1 MAWIE
6 KQRNI
11 LDFALSSLLRRWG
24 KNLALVIVYTLIV
37 FILASIFFLT
47 HSIKKEASIVLQGSP
62 EIVVQRIIAGRHDLV
77 PEGYM
82 DEIRKIPGVLGVKG
96 RLWGYYFEP
105 ATGANYTMVVTDAS
119 RGKVGAI
126 NIGTGVARVAG
137 VQKEDTIPFKSSD
150 GTYISLEVADVF
162 PHESELIASDLI
174 EISEEDFR
182 KLFAIPKGTFIDLTL
197 RVRNKNELNVI
208 ADKIRRYLPDTR
220 PILRDEILRTYE
232 AIFDWRGGLLVV
244 IFTGAI
250 LAFAIFAWDKA
261 SSLSFEEKKEIGIL
275 KAVGWET
282 SEVITMKSW
291 EGSIISLSSFLLGVI
306 FAYIHVFFGSFFL
319 FTPVLKGWSILY
331 PHFKLIPYVDPYQ
344 ICALFFLTVAP
355 YTAATIIPSWR
366 AATIEPDSVM
376 RL

>member
-24 KNLALVIVYTLIV
+24 RNLSLIIIYAAIV
-37 FILASIFFLT
+37 FVLASIFFLT

-62 EIVVQRIIAGRHDLV
+62 EIVVQRIVAGRHDLV
-77 PEGYM
+77 PEGYT
-82 DEIRKIPGVLGVKG
+82 DEIRNIPGVLEVKG

-119 RGKVGAI
+119 REK
-126 NIGTGVARVAG
+126 IGTITIGAGVARVAG
-137 VQKEDTIPFKSSD
+137 VQKEDAIPFRSSD
-150 GTYISLEVADVF
+150 GTYTTLEVADIF
-162 PHESELIASDLI
+162 PRESELISSDLI
-174 EISEEDFR
+174 EIAEEDFR
-182 KLFAIPKGTFIDLTL
+182 RLFSIPNGFFTDLTL
-197 RVRNKNELNVI
+197 RIRNKNEPNVV
-208 ADKIRRYLPDTR
+208 ADKIKRNLPDTR

-232 AIFDWRGGLLVV
+232 AIFGWRSGLLVV

-291 EGSIISLSSFLLGVI
+291 EGIIISLSSFFLGVI

-319 FTPVLKGWSILY
+319 FTPVLKGWSVLY
-331 PHFKLIPYVDPYQ
+331 PHFKLIPYIDAYQ
-344 ICALFFLTVAP
+344 ICALFFLTVGP
-355 YTAATIIPSWR
+355 YTVATIIPSWK
-366 AATIEPDSVM
+366 AASIEPDSVM

>member
-1 MAWIE
+1 MVWIE

-47 HSIKKEASIVLQGSP
+47 QSIKREASIVLQGSP
-62 EIVVQRIIAGRHDLV
+62 EIVVQRIVAGRHDLV
-77 PEGYM
+77 SEDYM
-82 DEIRKIPGVLGVKG
+82 DEITKIPGVLSVKG

-105 ATGANYTMVVTDAS
+105 ATGANYTMVVSD
-119 RGKVGAI
+119 RNGVRPGAI
-126 NIGTGVARVAG
+126 AIGAGVARVAG
-137 VQKEDTIPFKSSD
+137 VQAEDTIPFKSSA
-150 GTYISLEVADVF
+150 GTYITLEVAEIF

-182 KLFAIPKGTFIDLTL
+182 SLFAIPRGTYTDLTL

-208 ADKIRRYLPDTR
+208 ADKIRRHLPDTR

-232 AIFDWRGGLLVV
+232 AIFDWRGGLLIVV
-244 IFTGAI
+244 FTGAI

-291 EGSIISLSSFLLGVI
+291 EGIIISLSAFLLGVI
-306 FAYIHVFFGSFFL
+306 FAYIHVFFGSYFI
-319 FTPVLKGWSILY
+319 FTPVLKGWSVLY
-331 PHFKLIPYVDPYQ
+331 PHYKLIPYVDPYQ
-344 ICALFFLTVAP
+344 ISALFFLTVAP

>member
-1 MAWIE
+1 
-6 KQRNI
+6 
-11 LDFALSSLLRRWG
+11 
-24 KNLALVIVYTLIV
+24 
-37 FILASIFFLT
+37 
-47 HSIKKEASIVLQGSP
+47 
-62 EIVVQRIIAGRHDLV
+62 
-77 PEGYM
+77 
-82 DEIRKIPGVLGVKG
+82 
-96 RLWGYYFEP
+96 
-105 ATGANYTMVVTDAS
+105 
-119 RGKVGAI
+119 
-126 NIGTGVARVAG
+126 
-137 VQKEDTIPFKSSD
+137 
-150 GTYISLEVADVF
+150 
-162 PHESELIASDLI
+162 
-174 EISEEDFR
+174 
-182 KLFAIPKGTFIDLTL
+182 
-197 RVRNKNELNVI
+197 LNVI

>member
-62 EIVVQRIIAGRHDLV
+62 EVVVQRIIAGRHDLI
-77 PEGYM
+77 PERYM
-82 DEIRKIPGVLGVKG
+82 DDIRKIPGVLAVKG

-105 ATGANYTMVVTDAS
+105 ATGANYTLIVTDAS
-119 RGKVGAI
+119 WEKEGAI
-126 NIGTGVARVAG
+126 TIGTGVARIAG
-137 VQKEDTIPFKSSD
+137 VQKEDTIPFKSSE
-150 GTYISLEVADVF
+150 GAYISLEVAGIF
-162 PHESELIASDLI
+162 PHESELIASDMI

-182 KLFAIPKGTFIDLTL
+182 KIFAIPRGVFTDITL
-197 RVRNKNELNVI
+197 QVRNKNELNVV

-291 EGSIISLSSFLLGVI
+291 EGIIISLSAFLLGVI
-306 FAYIHVFFGSFFL
+306 LAYIHVFFGSFFL
-319 FTPVLKGWSILY
+319 FNPFLKGWSVLY
-331 PHFKLIPYVDPYQ
+331 PRFTLIPYVDPYQ
-344 ICALFFLTVAP
+344 VCALFFLTVAP

-366 AATIEPDSVM
+366 AATIDPDSVM

>member
-24 KNLALVIVYTLIV
+24 KNLALVVVYTLIV

-47 HSIKKEASIVLQGSP
+47 HSIKREASIVLQESP
-62 EIVVQRIIAGRHDLV
+62 EIVVQRVIAGRHDLV
-77 PEGYM
+77 PESYM
-82 DEIRKIPGVLGVKG
+82 EAIRRIPGVRLVKE

-105 ATGANYTMVVTDAS
+105 ATGANYTMVVTDGS
-119 RGKVGAI
+119 RTKNGVI
-126 NIGTGVARVAG
+126 NIGAGVARIAG
-137 VQKEDTIPFKSSD
+137 VQEEDTIPFKSSA
-150 GTYISLEVADVF
+150 GTYLSLEVAGIF
-162 PHESELIASDLI
+162 PHESELIASDMI

-182 KLFAIPKGTFIDLTL
+182 KIFAIPESFFTDITL
-197 RVRNKNELNVI
+197 QVRNKNELNVV
-208 ADKIRRYLPDTR
+208 ADKIKRYLPDTR

-244 IFTGAI
+244 IFIGAI

-282 SEVITMKSW
+282 SEVITMKTW
-291 EGSIISLSSFLLGVI
+291 EGIIISLSSFLLGII
-306 FAYIHVFFGSFFL
+306 FAYVHVFFGSFFL

-331 PHFKLIPYVDPYQ
+331 PQFKLIPYFDPYQ

>member
-1 MAWIE
+1 MVWIE

-11 LDFALSSLLRRWG
+11 LDFALSSLFRRWG
-24 KNLALVIVYTLIV
+24 KNLALIIVYMTIV
-37 FILASIFFLT
+37 FVLASIFFLT

-62 EIVVQRIIAGRHDLV
+62 EIVVQRILAGRHDLV
-77 PEGYM
+77 PEGYS
-82 DEIRKIPGVLGVKG
+82 DKIRKIPGVLAVKG
-96 RLWGYYFEP
+96 RLWGYYYEP
-105 ATGANYTMVVTDAS
+105 ATGANYTMVVTDDS

-126 NIGTGVARVAG
+126 TIGAGVARTAG
-137 VQKEDTIPFKSSD
+137 VLKEDTVPFKSSD
-150 GTYISLEVADVF
+150 GTYTTLEVAGVL
-162 PHESELIASDLI
+162 PHESELVASDLI

-182 KLFAIPKGTFIDLTL
+182 KLFSIPQGSFTDITL
-197 RVRNKNELNVI
+197 RVRNKNELNVV

-232 AIFDWRGGLLVV
+232 AIFDWRSGLLVV

-291 EGSIISLSSFLLGVI
+291 EGIIISLSSFFLGVI

-319 FTPVLKGWSILY
+319 FTPVLKGWSVLY
-331 PHFKLIPYVDPYQ
+331 PQFKLIPYVDPYQ
-344 ICALFFLTVAP
+344 LSALFFLTVAP

>member
-11 LDFALSSLLRRWG
+11 LDFALSSLMRRWG
-24 KNLALVIVYTLIV
+24 KNLALIIIYTVIVFVLSSV
-37 FILASIFFLT
+37 FFLT
-47 HSIKKEASIVLQGSP
+47 HSIKREAALVLREGP
-62 EIVVQRIIAGRHDLV
+62 EIVVQRMVAGRHDLIH
-77 PEGYM
+77 ERYIG
-82 DEIRKIPGVLGVKG
+82 EIRKIPGVRMVKG

-105 ATGANYTMVVTDAS
+105 ATGANYTMVVTDNK
-119 RGKVGAI
+119 RDRVGTIAI
-126 NIGTGVARVAG
+126 GSGVARAGG

-162 PHESELIASDLI
+162 AHESELVTSDLI

-182 KLFAIPKGTFIDLTL
+182 KIFGIPENIYTDIAL
-197 RVRNKNELNVI
+197 RVRNRNELNVI
-208 ADKIRRYLPDTR
+208 ADKIRRNLPDAR

-244 IFTGAI
+244 ILAGAI
-250 LAFAIFAWDKA
+250 LAFSIFAWDKA

-282 SEVITMKSW
+282 SEVIVMKSW
-291 EGSIISLSSFLLGVI
+291 EGIVISLSAFLMGIIL
-306 FAYIHVFFGSFFL
+306 AYIHVFFGSYVL
-319 FTPVLKGWSILY
+319 FTPVLKGWSVLY
-331 PHFKLIPYVDPYQ
+331 PRFRLIPCVDPYQ
-344 ICALFFLTVAP
+344 MSSLFFLTVVP
-355 YTAATIIPSWR
+355 YIAATIIPSWR

>member
-1 MAWIE
+1 MVWIE

-11 LDFALSSLLRRWG
+11 LDFALSSLVRRWG
-24 KNLALVIVYTLIV
+24 KNLGLVIVYTAIV
-37 FILASIFFLT
+37 FVLASIMFLT
-47 HSIKKEASIVLQGSP
+47 HSIKSEASLVLQGSP
-62 EIVVQRIIAGRHDLV
+62 EIIVQRMVAGRHDLV
-77 PEGYM
+77 PAAYLEK
-82 DEIRKIPGVLGVKG
+82 IRNIPGVLRVNG
-96 RLWGYYFEP
+96 RLWGYYYEP

-119 RGKVGAI
+119 RGKVGFVT
-126 NIGTGVARVAG
+126 IGAGVARVAG
-137 VQKEDTIPFKSSD
+137 VQKEDTIPFKTAD
-150 GTYISLEVADVF
+150 GTYVTLEVGGIL

-182 KLFAIPKGTFIDLTL
+182 QFFAIPENAFTDLTL

-291 EGSIISLSSFLLGVI
+291 EGIIISLSAFLMGIIL
-306 FAYIHVFFGSFFL
+306 AYVHVFFGSFFL

-331 PHFKLIPYVDPYQ
+331 PHFRLTPYIDPYQ
-344 ICALFFLTVAP
+344 VSALFFLTVAP
-355 YTAATIIPSWR
+355 YSAATIIPSWR
-366 AATIEPDSVM
+366 AATIDPDSVM

>member
-1 MAWIE
+1 MNRTIPDRESMTVEFKSDRA
-6 KQRNI
+6 R
-11 LDFALSSLLRRWG
+11 LPDR
-24 KNLALVIVYTLIV
+24 
-37 FILASIFFLT
+37 
-47 HSIKKEASIVLQGSP
+47 
-62 EIVVQRIIAGRHDLV
+62 DLV
-77 PEGYM
+77 TAVVCLANTEGGELY
-82 DEIRKIPGVLGVKG
+82 LGVEK
-96 RLWGYYFEP
+96 
-105 ATGANYTMVVTDAS
+105 D
-119 RGKVGAI
+119 GAI
-126 NIGTGVARVAG
+126 TIGAGVARVAG
-137 VQKEDTIPFKSSD
+137 VRKEDTIPFKSSE
-150 GTYISLEVADVF
+150 GAYISLEVAGIF

-182 KLFAIPKGTFIDLTL
+182 KIFAIPKGVFTDITL
-197 RVRNKNELNVI
+197 QVRNKNELNVV
-208 ADKIRRYLPDTR
+208 ADKIRRLLPDTR

-244 IFTGAI
+244 IFFGAI

-291 EGSIISLSSFLLGVI
+291 EGIIISLSSFFLGVI

-319 FTPVLKGWSILY
+319 FTPVLKGWSVLY
-331 PHFKLIPYVDPYQ
+331 PQFKLIPYVDPYQ
-344 ICALFFLTVAP
+344 LSALFFLTVAP

>member
-47 HSIKKEASIVLQGSP
+47 HSIKKEASIVLRRSP
-62 EIVVQRIIAGRHDLV
+62 EVVVQRVIAGRHDLI
-77 PEGYM
+77 PESYM
-82 DEIRKIPGVLGVKG
+82 DHIRTIPGVLAVKG

-105 ATGANYTMVVTDAS
+105 ATGANYTMVVSDRNGVRT
-119 RGKVGAI
+119 GAI
-126 NIGTGVARVAG
+126 AIGAGVARVAG
-137 VQKEDTIPFKSSD
+137 VQAEDTIPFKSSD
-150 GTYISLEVADVF
+150 GAYITLEVAEIF

-182 KLFAIPKGTFIDLTL
+182 NFFAIPKGTYTDLTL

-208 ADKIRRYLPDTR
+208 ADKIRRHLPDTR

-232 AIFDWRGGLLVV
+232 AIFDWRGGLLIVV
-244 IFTGAI
+244 FTGAI

-291 EGSIISLSSFLLGVI
+291 EGIIISLSAFLLGVI
-306 FAYIHVFFGSFFL
+306 FAYIHVFFCSYFI
-319 FTPVLKGWSILY
+319 FTPVLKGWSVLY
-331 PHFKLIPYVDPYQ
+331 PHYKLIPYVDPYQ
-344 ICALFFLTVAP
+344 ISALFFLTVAP

-366 AATIEPDSVM
+366 AATIDPDSVM

>member
-1 MAWIE
+1 MVWIE

-11 LDFALSSLLRRWG
+11 LDFALSSLFRRWG
-24 KNLALVIVYTLIV
+24 KNLALIIVYMTIV
-37 FILASIFFLT
+37 FVLASIFFLT

-62 EIVVQRIIAGRHDLV
+62 EIVVQRVIAGRHDLV
-77 PEGYM
+77 PEGYS
-82 DEIRKIPGVLGVKG
+82 DKIRKIPGVLAVKG
-96 RLWGYYFEP
+96 RLWGYYYEP
-105 ATGANYTMVVTDAS
+105 ATGANYTMVVTDES
-119 RGKVGAI
+119 REKIGAI
-126 NIGTGVARVAG
+126 TIGAGVARVAG

-150 GTYISLEVADVF
+150 GTYTTLEVAGVL
-162 PHESELIASDLI
+162 PHESELVASDLI
-174 EISEEDFR
+174 EIAEEDFR
-182 KLFAIPKGTFIDLTL
+182 KLFSIPQGSFTDITL
-197 RVRNKNELNVI
+197 RVRNKNEMNVV

-232 AIFDWRGGLLVV
+232 AIFDWRSGLLVV

-291 EGSIISLSSFLLGVI
+291 EGIIISVSSFFLGVI

-319 FTPVLKGWSILY
+319 FTPVLKGWSVLY
-331 PHFKLIPYVDPYQ
+331 PQFKLIPYVDPYQ
-344 ICALFFLTVAP
+344 LSALFFLTVAP

>member
-1 MAWIE
+1 M
-6 KQRNI
+6 
-11 LDFALSSLLRRWG
+11 DFALSSLYRRWA
-24 KNLALVIVYTLIV
+24 KNLALIVVYSAIV

-47 HSIKKEASIVLQGSP
+47 HSIKKEASVVLRGSP
-62 EIVVQRIIAGRHDLV
+62 EMVVQRVIAGRHDLV
-77 PEGYM
+77 PEGYG
-82 DEIRKIPGVLGVKG
+82 DIIRKIPGVMAVKG

-105 ATGANYTMVVTDAS
+105 ATGANYTMVVSDAS
-119 RGKVGAI
+119 RDKTGKVTIGA
-126 NIGTGVARVAG
+126 GVARLAG
-137 VQKEDTIPFKSSD
+137 VQKEDIMPFKSSD
-150 GTYISLEVADVF
+150 GTYTSLEVAGVF
-162 PHESELIASDLI
+162 SHESELITADLI
-174 EISEEDFR
+174 EISEGDFR
-182 KLFAIPKGTFIDLTL
+182 ALFSIPKGSFTDLTL
-197 RVRNKNELNVI
+197 RVRNKNELNVV
-208 ADKIRRYLPDTR
+208 AEKIKRSLPDTR

-282 SEVITMKSW
+282 SEVIVLKSW
-291 EGSIISLSSFLLGVI
+291 EGIIISLSSFLLGLI
-306 FAYIHVFFGSFFL
+306 CAYIHVFFGSFFL
-319 FTPVLKGWSILY
+319 FAPILKGWSVLY
-331 PHFKLIPYVDPYQ
+331 PHFRLIPYVDPYQ
-344 ICALFFLTVAP
+344 VSALFFLTVAP